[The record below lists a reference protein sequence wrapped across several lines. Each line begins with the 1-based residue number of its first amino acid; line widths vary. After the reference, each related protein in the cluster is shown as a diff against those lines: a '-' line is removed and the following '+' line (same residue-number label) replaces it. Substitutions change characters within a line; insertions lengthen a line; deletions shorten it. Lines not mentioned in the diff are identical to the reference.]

1 MTTKD
6 IRISAKGG
14 TLNIGSAGS
23 TVTVE
28 PSGARSVNL
37 GQVLK
42 SERGR
47 AQLEQIQK
55 IQDKQ
60 INRGQENSANKG

>member
-1 MTTKD
+1 MPTKD
-6 IRISAKGG
+6 ISNSVKSGAIVS
-14 TLNIGSAGS
+14 GSAGR

-28 PSGARSVNL
+28 PSGARSVDL

-55 IQDKQ
+55 IQDSQVK
-60 INRGQENSANKG
+60 RG